1 MPKGIRAV
9 TCHADS
15 RASTCAGKPLKTIA
29 QTAAPTPGGCVMTLA
44 SIVTAGLLAIAID
57 ATARAVVRVMTA
69 TVTATLGGLD
79 HAPGHETFRRHDGRP
94 LVQI

>member
-1 MPKGIRAV
+1 
-9 TCHADS
+9 
-15 RASTCAGKPLKTIA
+15 
-29 QTAAPTPGGCVMTLA
+29 MTLA

-79 HAPGHETFRRHDGRP
+79 HAPAHRRGALAATVTGAGRGAAHAHARD
-94 LVQI
+94 LVSEQARAAAGTRTATDACLRRLIMI